1 MNPLQNLTNEQ
12 FQALKV
18 ASDKF
23 CATFAAHR
31 TNPTN
36 FDALNAWDIATS
48 EFMAAGNK
56 DGLNIIASLLAAL
69 TTNKELITEQRQI
82 IAELK
87 ARPVAPLKFSES
99 ADADYCREWAWNET
113 KKELNTEHWKTEDNG
128 NFYGFFLTGWHA
140 RLQYNEQR
148 RAENLR
154 IAMISGLTSPLAL
167 ELPPTRMT
175 LAESKRRNMT
185 WRELGSYNEGADVA
199 VEKISKT
206 LAAAGIN
213 LVLDGDAQ
221 IRKGDVS

>member
-31 TNPTN
+31 TNPTD

-48 EFMAAGNK
+48 EFMTAVNN
-56 DGLNIIASLLAAL
+56 DELNIIASLLAAL
-69 TTNKELITEQRQI
+69 TANKGLITEQQQI

-154 IAMISGLTSPLAL
+154 IYRCRLQPSSLKESGTPVVVNAVAVCRIPSTSESMQMKSVAEWVFSRIWLTVMSNTDIVGSLENHGTSPQ
-167 ELPPTRMT
+167 ET
-175 LAESKRRNMT
+175 
-185 WRELGSYNEGADVA
+185 
-199 VEKISKT
+199 
-206 LAAAGIN
+206 
-213 LVLDGDAQ
+213 
-221 IRKGDVS
+221 